1 MSDKLSTEIRLGMD
15 QLQAVTLQISVLL
28 DKPSDF
34 PVGTLEINA
43 ACAMLHS
50 FYTEI
55 EKILKLI
62 AREWDGNVPTSESWH
77 RELLRQMA
85 APTGRR
91 PAILTGDLHERL
103 GEFLAFRHLFRGASI
118 AIMRWPKLAPLI
130 ANVENCHQR
139 VRDSLEAVLGFFGNT
154 NRLMVWPHARH

>member
-1 MSDKLSTEIRLGMD
+1 MSDKLSTKIRLGMD
-15 QLQAVTLQISVLL
+15 QLQAVTSQITVLL
-28 DKPSDF
+28 DKPFDF

-55 EKILKLI
+55 EKIFKLI
-62 AREWDGNVPTSESWH
+62 AREWDGNVPASESWH

-85 APTGRR
+85 APTDRR
-91 PAILTGDLHERL
+91 PAVLTEDLYDRL

-130 ANVENCHQR
+130 ANVDNCHQH
-139 VRDSLEAVLGFFGNT
+139 VRACLEAFLAFSGT
-154 NRLMVWPHARH
+154 QID

>member
-1 MSDKLSTEIRLGMD
+1 MSDRLSTGIRLGMD

-85 APTGRR
+85 APTDRR

-130 ANVENCHQR
+130 ANVDNCHQH
-139 VRDSLEAVLGFFGNT
+139 VRASLQMFLAFSETKND
-154 NRLMVWPHARH
+154 